1 MCVCVWIQTETFYL
15 LISVCTHACLIPVAS
30 SGNKAKNERWRES
43 SRADVRVFITQ
54 RRRRRRFAPLHRLT
68 RFLLPLLI
76 FIVASHSALLHFPS
90 PGRVINLGSFPFL
103 FIFASFHFS
112 DEQNRERERGLF
124 QDNACTWSSPLFLS
138 IPSPN
143 QSVIL
148 FSSVRWCDQLGMISL
163 DVHTLGR
170 HKST

>member
-1 MCVCVWIQTETFYL
+1 MCVWIQTETFYL
-15 LISVCTHACLIPVAS
+15 LISVCMHACLIPVAS

-43 SRADVRVFITQ
+43 SRADVRVFITH

-76 FIVASHSALLHFPS
+76 SIVASHGALLHFPS
-90 PGRVINLGSFPFL
+90 PGRIINLGSFPFL

-112 DEQNRERERGLF
+112 EEQNRERRLL
-124 QDNACTWSSPLFLS
+124 QDNVCTWSSPLFLHPIS
-138 IPSPN
+138 
-143 QSVIL
+143 QSL
-148 FSSVRWCDQLGMISL
+148 LKCSCMLMWSVRRMISL